1 MKVLGSV
8 YESEYYVK
16 QCISTEGVK
25 NLSHEFL
32 HSGTKTTIN
41 MNIMFTCTLV
51 AKRNFK
57 SGFRH

>member
-25 NLSHEFL
+25 NQSHEFL
-32 HSGTKTTIN
+32 RSGTKTTI
-41 MNIMFTCTLV
+41 IMYEYHVHLYV
-51 AKRNFK
+51 
-57 SGFRH
+57 SS